1 MNLRLDE
8 DYKLLE
14 GVEMD
19 INILQEEIRLTKK
32 NLEKT
37 K

>member
-1 MNLRLDE
+1 V
-8 DYKLLE
+8 LE

-19 INILQEEIRLTKK
+19 INMLQEDIRLTKK

-37 K
+37 R